1 LTAKPAGSL
10 SVPGNKSRTRRLL
23 QDNRNRENDMASE
36 PKDPQRADRDDVERM
51 WKVMEK
57 QRTPMLVTRGA
68 RGLHARP
75 MHAIVRPTEGLIWFL
90 TDRSG
95 CKDWEIARDSQ
106 VALTFSNGGSVH
118 LAVSGLARI
127 VDDRETVRDLWSI
140 AAKAYYPD
148 GPEDPDILAIRVEP
162 QLAELW
168 DGPAAP
174 IAMAQMAAALVTGS
188 SAADMGHNVK
198 AELA

>member
-1 LTAKPAGSL
+1 MTTERS
-10 SVPGNKSRTRRLL
+10 
-23 QDNRNRENDMASE
+23 
-36 PKDPQRADRDDVERM
+36 DPQPADREDVERM

-57 QRTPMLVTRGA
+57 QRTPMLVTQGT

-75 MHAIVRPTEGLIWFL
+75 MHAIVRPIDGLIWFL

-95 CKDWEIARDSQ
+95 SKDWEIDRDAD

-118 LAVSGLARI
+118 LAVSGRACI
-127 VDDRETVRDLWSI
+127 VDDRATVRDLWSL

-148 GPEDPDILAIRVEP
+148 GPEDPDIVAIRVEP
-162 QLAELW
+162 QIAELW

-174 IAMAQMAAALVTGS
+174 IAMARMAAAVVTGS